1 MVKQT
6 VDELVRSL
14 KGIVAVEDGQVQVVD
29 EAKLRGPALD
39 ELVYNAVFAEGEVQA
54 TARYLLWELG
64 QALGIRP
71 ASIHDLYMA
80 RGRGETGEGWTV
92 PAMNLRTLTYDMARA
107 VFRAA
112 MARNVGAMIFEIA
125 RSEIGYTAQRPAEY
139 ATVVIGAAIREG
151 YRGPLFIQGDHFQV
165 SAKKYKS
172 EPEAELRAVEDLIRE
187 AIGAGFFN
195 IDIDTSTLVDLSRPT
210 VTEQQRVNF
219 ELCARFTEVIRGL
232 EPEGVTISVGGEIGE
247 VGGKNSTEEELR
259 AFMDG
264 YNAALSKGMAG
275 LSKLSIQ
282 TGTAHGGVVLP
293 DGTLARVKIDFDA
306 LRRLSRVAREEYGMA
321 GAVQHGASTLPP
333 EAFHKFA
340 EAGACEVHLATG
352 FQNIIYDHPLFPA
365 DLREEVYAYIK
376 EHFADQWK
384 EGQTEEQFIYK
395 NRKRGL
401 GPFKRA
407 FWDLPEETRVAIG
420 EALEKQFGF
429 LFEQLG
435 VVDTVEMVAKYV
447 RPPEMHKAPADF
459 GLEGKLE
466 VGEDLAD

>member
-1 MVKQT
+1 MIAHSPA
-6 VDELVRSL
+6 ELFHSL
-14 KGIVAVEDGQVQVVD
+14 KGIVVVKEGTVQVLD
-29 EAKLRGPALD
+29 EGRLRGPALD
-39 ELVYNAVFAEGEVQA
+39 PLVFNAVFAEGEVQA

-80 RGRGETGEGWTV
+80 RGRGEIQGEWTV

-112 MARNVGAMIFEIA
+112 LARDVGAMIFEIA

-165 SAKKYKS
+165 SAKRYGT
-172 EPEAELRAVEDLIRE
+172 EPEAELKAVEDLIRE
-187 AIGAGFFN
+187 AVAAGFFN
-195 IDIDTSTLVDLSRPT
+195 IDIDTSTLVDLGQPT
-210 VTEQQRVNF
+210 VAEQQRTNF
-219 ELCARFTEVIRGL
+219 ELCARFTEVIREV

-264 YNAALSKGMAG
+264 YNRVLPAGMVG

-293 DGTLARVKIDFDA
+293 DGSLARVKIDFDT
-306 LRRLSRVAREEYGMA
+306 LGRLSRVAREEYGMA

-340 EAGACEVHLATG
+340 EVGACEVHLATG
-352 FQNIIYDHPLFPA
+352 FQNIVYDHELFPA
-365 DLREEVYAYIK
+365 DLREEVYAHIK
-376 EHFADQWK
+376 KAHADQWK

-401 GPFKRA
+401 GPFKRR
-407 FWDLPEETRVAIG
+407 FWDLPEETRAEISR
-420 EALEKQFGF
+420 ALEAQFGF

-435 VVDTVEMVAKYV
+435 VTGTREMVAAHV
-447 RPPEMHKAPADF
+447 QPPEVHKTPADF
-459 GLEGKLE
+459 GLEGDLE
-466 VGEDLAD
+466 IGEDLAD

>member
-6 VDELVRSL
+6 PGALKELL
-14 KGIVAVEDGQVQVVD
+14 KGIVAVEDGKVRVVD
-29 EAKLRGPALD
+29 EAKLRGPVLD
-39 ELVYNAVFAEGEVQA
+39 ELVYNAVFAEGDVQA

-112 MARNVGAMIFEIA
+112 LARDVGAMVFEIA
-125 RSEIGYTAQRPAEY
+125 RSEIGYTDQRPAEY
-139 ATVVIGAAIREG
+139 ATVVIGGAIREG
-151 YRGPLFIQGDHFQV
+151 YRGPLFLQGDHFQV
-165 SAKKYKS
+165 SAKKYATQ
-172 EPEAELRAVEDLIRE
+172 PEAELKAVEDLIRE

-195 IDIDTSTLVDLSRPT
+195 IDIDTSTLVDLSQPT
-210 VTEQQRVNF
+210 VTEQQRTNF
-219 ELCARFTEVIRGL
+219 ELCARFTQVVRSL
-232 EPEGVTISVGGEIGE
+232 EPAGVTISVGGEIGE

-264 YNAALSKGMAG
+264 YNSRLPEGMAG

-282 TGTAHGGVVLP
+282 TGTSHGGVVLP
-293 DGTLARVKIDFDA
+293 DGSLARVKIDFDTLA
-306 LRRLSRVAREEYGMA
+306 RLSRVAREEYGMA

-340 EAGACEVHLATG
+340 EVGACEVHLATG

-365 DLREEVYAYIK
+365 ELREEVYAYVK

-384 EGQTEEQFIYK
+384 EGQTEEQFLYK

-407 FWDLPEETRVAIG
+407 FWDLPAETRAAIG

-435 VVDTVEMVAKYV
+435 VTDTVRMVEDHV
-447 RPPEMHKAPADF
+447 QPPEIHKTPADF
-459 GLEGKLE
+459 GLEGELE
-466 VGEDLAD
+466 IGADLAD

>member
-1 MVKQT
+1 MLRQT
-6 VDELVRSL
+6 PGELFESL
-14 KGIVAVEDGQVQVVD
+14 RGIVTVEDGQVRVVD
-29 EAKLRGPALD
+29 EARLRGPALD
-39 ELVYNAVFAEGEVQA
+39 ELVYNAVFAEGDVQA

-64 QALGIRP
+64 QTLGIHP
-71 ASIHDLYMA
+71 ASIHELYMA
-80 RGRGETGEGWTV
+80 RGRGETPDGWTV
-92 PAMNLRTLTYDMARA
+92 PAMNLRTMTYDMARA

-112 MARNVGAMIFEIA
+112 RARDVGAMIFEIA
-125 RSEIGYTAQRPAEY
+125 RSEIGYTDQRPAEY

-165 SAKKYKS
+165 SAKKYGVD
-172 EPEAELRAVEDLIRE
+172 PEAELRAVDDLIRE
-187 AIGAGFFN
+187 AIAAGFFN
-195 IDIDTSTLVDLSRPT
+195 IDIDTSTLVDLNQPT
-210 VTEQQRVNF
+210 VIEQQRVNF
-219 ELCARFTEVIRGL
+219 ELCARFTRSIRSL
-232 EPEGVTISVGGEIGE
+232 EPEGLTISVGGEIGE

-264 YNAALSKGMAG
+264 YNGVLPQGMAG

-293 DGTLARVKIDFDA
+293 DGTLARVKIDFDT
-306 LRRLSRVAREEYGMA
+306 LERLSRVAREEYGLA

-333 EAFHKFA
+333 EAFHMFA

-365 DLREEVYAYIK
+365 DLRDEVYAYIK
-376 EHFADQWK
+376 EHFSDQWK
-384 EGQTEEQFIYK
+384 EGQTEEQFIYQ

-407 FWDLPEETRVAIG
+407 LWDLPQETRLAIG
-420 EALEKQFGF
+420 ETLEQQFGF

-435 VVDTVEMVAKYV
+435 VVDSMDMVTAHI
-447 RPPEMHKAPADF
+447 RPPVIHKTPADF
-459 GLEGKLE
+459 GVKGKLE
-466 VGEDLAD
+466 IGDDLAD